1 MSSSIND
8 TEIPVLIQGVD
19 WNDEEWQR
27 LLRERLPDDWQEQ
40 AIKTKA
46 WQRTRKLASI
56 GDLLR
61 ALLVYAMYGYSFRQL
76 GIWATLVGLASLSE
90 RAWRKRVQRAGDWI
104 GWLMGA
110 LIGTQVTPNWIHQ
123 GLGRILLV
131 DATRFKQPAG
141 TGDDLRLHCAYDLR
155 AGRLAHVEISD
166 CHGAEGL
173 HHFDLQAGDITV
185 TDAGYPL
192 GACVQRGQK
201 QGAFGVHRVSDHQVR
216 LEREDG
222 QKIDLKR
229 LVKHQGYGTVTQRM
243 VWVSYPKHK
252 ERFPVRLVIEVL
264 PRKQAS
270 AAPASANEST
280 SGANMVPS
288 TAWLLLGGVGSCCW
302 PRPYRKSSGL
312 LPRSSSSTEPDGKSS
327 WCSNDSNRD
336 CNCICS
342 R

>member
-46 WQRTRKLASI
+46 WQRTRKLASR

-61 ALLVYAMYGYSFRQL
+61 ALLVYAMSGYSFRQL
-76 GIWATLVGLASLSE
+76 GIWATLVGLGSLSE

-141 TGDDLRLHCAYDLR
+141 TGDDMRLHCAYDLR
-155 AGRLAHVEISD
+155 AGRLAHVERSD

-173 HHFDLQAGDITV
+173 HPTFRSFFREFRREAILYCRAMNKLYFANPHCKRFCEKCKCKLRNV
-185 TDAGYPL
+185 GYTIL
-192 GACVQRGQK
+192 IC
-201 QGAFGVHRVSDHQVR
+201 
-216 LEREDG
+216 
-222 QKIDLKR
+222 
-229 LVKHQGYGTVTQRM
+229 
-243 VWVSYPKHK
+243 
-252 ERFPVRLVIEVL
+252 
-264 PRKQAS
+264 KQAIS
-270 AAPASANEST
+270 PSLMRATRWERVCNED
-280 SGANMVPS
+280 
-288 TAWLLLGGVGSCCW
+288 
-302 PRPYRKSSGL
+302 KSKEHSESIG
-312 LPRSSSSTEPDGKSS
+312 
-327 WCSNDSNRD
+327 
-336 CNCICS
+336 
-342 R
+342 